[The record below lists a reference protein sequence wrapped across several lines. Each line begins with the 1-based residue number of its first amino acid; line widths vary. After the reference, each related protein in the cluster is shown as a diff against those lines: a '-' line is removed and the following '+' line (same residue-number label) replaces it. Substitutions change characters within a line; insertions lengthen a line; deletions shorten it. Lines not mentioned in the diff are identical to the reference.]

1 MLQGDKNIPLGL
13 VAEEIEGLRVEL
25 GTSSSSIDAF
35 VKKEVLE
42 T

>member
-25 GTSSSSIDAF
+25 GTSSSSVDAC